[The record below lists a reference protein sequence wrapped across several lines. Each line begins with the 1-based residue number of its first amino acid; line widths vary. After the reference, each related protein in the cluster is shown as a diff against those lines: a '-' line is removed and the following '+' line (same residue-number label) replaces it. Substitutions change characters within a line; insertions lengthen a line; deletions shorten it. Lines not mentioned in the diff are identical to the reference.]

1 MKIHKVKNMNK
12 EERLRI
18 ERFVR
23 DIKGGYHNWKEEDIQ
38 LYQNNSE
45 VIEKL
50 LKGEKV
56 DWCDCDNDNEKD
68 KKEEDLSYMLRELKG
83 ILGII

>member
-1 MKIHKVKNMNK
+1 MEAIMEIYRVKNIKK
-12 EERLRI
+12 EERIRI

-50 LKGEKV
+50 LKGEKI
-56 DWCDCDNDNEKD
+56 DWCDNE
-68 KKEEDLSYMLRELKG
+68 KKEEDSSYMTLKELKR